1 MLFKTY
7 TFKNLAFL
15 CLLFCVQTKIHAIT
29 YTLNSVDY
37 QSLDWSDANIW
48 TPNGVPGANDKVIIN
63 SPNNFLTAVGDIT
76 VKSLTINNI
85 AYIFGTGTLTVTE
98 NLDTHYPLFWQK
110 KLVIGANATATFDD
124 DNFSSTYTNI
134 TFYEDLVVNGTLT
147 MQAKD
152 FSGTKVTVNGTLTQ
166 KEGDL
171 SASIY
176 INQGGTLNVNSPQ
189 NIVNLGRLEN
199 KGTFNWINGMIQS
212 VYGPIINTGTWNIEA
227 QNQTL
232 TTDGFLVDSLIYN
245 SGIIDIAASVN
256 ALTLSRKM
264 VNTGNIKINGST
276 KLNLLDINNYGG
288 IIGDAGSTL
297 EIDGGY
303 FGSSNTFYT
312 GSSLNVETFKTT
324 SGTNVNIES
333 GVNISTIQKFYLG
346 QGTMELGVAL
356 PPAALYEIS
365 ATINSNI
372 NQSFTGNF
380 RLNNGSFTGNSTI
393 SFDTPNFFA
402 NFGYFN
408 SQVNLSANTILDVQH
423 LGISKM
429 TNEGTIN
436 LLKLG
441 GLAVSNP
448 GLINNGIFNVNGD
461 STYIYGYNDI
471 SGFSVFKNN
480 GTLNCNQ
487 KFLQINCVLENNGTI
502 NIASNADIFYNGN
515 LLHYGTIEGQ
525 TNSKLTLASAYTVG
539 HTFYP
544 GSVINNLDE
553 LAITYQGSTFF
564 KEGTLLN
571 NLKKISV
578 EYAILETEI
587 VLPPA
592 INYNFKKAQIRLN
605 SSFQPTTVLQTEDTN
620 IEGSG
625 NIKINNSMNWNGGTM
640 DVPLRI
646 FENANVSIKENME
659 RPIISAPFTNE
670 GNITLSGGIIEINA
684 SFFKNAGTWNVDS
697 DTDVIIDGFTAFTN
711 EGVFSICGTQP
722 IQISFNVPFINKPS
736 GTFKGS
742 GSYTFNAGFE
752 NEGTVAPGCS
762 PGILTIEDNL
772 SAPAMVEIEVTGS
785 NTGEYDQLLVNGN
798 MTAGAIL
805 NIVVPQGASLNGS
818 IKVIQTT
825 GTFTGTFAQ
834 VNMPP
839 NFSVQY
845 LADGLLLTSDGSV
858 ATQNI
863 NNQVV
868 GLIINPTLASSFVV
882 VSANQTIGKDAQL
895 EVYNLN
901 GQLVTSRNWNAGET
915 QQEVN
920 VEGLVNGVYTVKLTG
935 LPLWKGMIVVNH

>member
-7 TFKNLAFL
+7 TFRNLALL
-15 CLLFCVQTKIHAIT
+15 CLLFCVQTKMHAIT
-29 YTLNSVDY
+29 YTLNGVDY
-37 QSLDWSDANIW
+37 QSYDWSDPNIW

-63 SPNNFLTAVGDIT
+63 SPNNFITAVGEIT

-110 KLVIGANATATFDD
+110 KLIIGANATATFDD
-124 DNFSSTYTNI
+124 DNFSSTYNNI
-134 TFYEDLVVNGTLT
+134 IFYEDLVVNGTLT

-152 FSGTKVTVNGTLTQ
+152 FSGTKVTINGTLTQ

-199 KGTFNWINGMIQS
+199 KGTFNWINGKIQS
-212 VYGPIINTGTWNIEA
+212 VNGPIINIGTWNIEA
-227 QNQTL
+227 QNQIL
-232 TTDGFLVDSLIYN
+232 STDGFLVDSLIYN
-245 SGIIDIAASVN
+245 SGLIDIASNVTN
-256 ALTLSRKM
+256 LGLGRKM
-264 VNTGNIKINGST
+264 VNAGNIKMNGVT
-276 KLNLLDINNYGG
+276 KLNFIDINNF
-288 IIGDAGSTL
+288 GDIDGVSGSSV

-312 GSSLNVETFKTT
+312 GSSLNVETLKTS
-324 SGTNVNIES
+324 SGTNLNIES
-333 GVNISTIQKFYLG
+333 GVNVSTIQKFYLG

-365 ATINSNI
+365 ATITTNV

-408 SQVNLSANTILDVQH
+408 SQVNLSANTILDVQQ

-471 SGFSVFKNN
+471 SGFSVFNNN

-487 KFLQINCVLENNGTI
+487 KFLQINCALQNNGTI
-502 NIASNADIFYNGN
+502 NIASNADILYNGN
-515 LLHYGTIEGQ
+515 LSHYGSIEGQ

-539 HTFYP
+539 HIFYP
-544 GSVINNLDE
+544 GAVTNNLDE
-553 LAITYQGSTFF
+553 LEIIYQGSTFF
-564 KEGTLLN
+564 KEGTILT
-571 NLKKISV
+571 NLKKISIV
-578 EYAILETEI
+578 DATLETDI

-592 INYNFKKAQIRLN
+592 INYDFKKAQIRLN
-605 SSFQPTTVLQTEDTN
+605 SSFQPSTVLKIEDTN
-620 IEGSG
+620 FEGSG
-625 NIKINNSMNWNGGTM
+625 NVKISNGMNWSGGTF

-722 IQISFNVPFINKPS
+722 IQISFNVPFINKSS

-752 NEGTVAPGCS
+752 NEGIVAPGCS

-772 SAPAMVEIEVTGS
+772 IAPAVVEIEVTGS
-785 NTGEYDQLLVNGN
+785 NSDEYDQLLVNGN

-805 NIVVPQGASLNGS
+805 NVVVPQGASLNGS

-825 GTFTGTFAQ
+825 GTFSGTFAQ
-834 VNMPP
+834 VNLPP
-839 NFSVQY
+839 NFTMQY
-845 LADGLLLTSDGSV
+845 LPDGLLLTSDGSV
-858 ATQNI
+858 GTQNI
-863 NNQVV
+863 NNQID
-868 GLIINPTLASSFVV
+868 GLSINPTLASSFVV
-882 VSANQTIGKDAQL
+882 ITANQAIVKDAQL

-901 GQLVTSRNWNAGET
+901 GKLVISRKWNAGET